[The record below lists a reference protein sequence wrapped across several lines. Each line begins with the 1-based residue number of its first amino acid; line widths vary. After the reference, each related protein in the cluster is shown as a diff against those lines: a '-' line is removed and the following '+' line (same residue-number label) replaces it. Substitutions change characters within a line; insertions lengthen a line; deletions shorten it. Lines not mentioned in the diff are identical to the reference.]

1 MPRTVLFRNHQNRT
15 RKWFRQTCQ
24 KKISACDY
32 LSFFCQ
38 EAIKGTVSYNDVAS
52 KSASEVD
59 TSPSRQAY
67 FYRTSTEAV
76 EFFKRILVAVMKNR
90 GALSE
95 KETDIKKLNQ
105 RFKRILVQDS
115 TIIRLPS
122 KLYEIFSGSKNA
134 TTTVCNARI
143 QGVYDLISCSFTSFS
158 IDTYSEN
165 DLSVAD
171 KIEVMEGDLV
181 LRDRGYFVKSS
192 IENLK
197 RKGADSISR
206 YKHKTAFYAPHSK
219 TAINLLELL
228 QKQGSIDIMVVPEV
242 DSNFTLRILAAPV
255 SEEIANIRRMK
266 ARKEAKNGC
275 SHELLQLLGWNIF
288 ITTIDAQEFTVKQVY
303 LIYSLRW
310 RIECIFKTWKSDLK
324 FDKIHNVG
332 ENQLR
337 VILYARFIMLTLLYE
352 RAYNP
357 LQKTVLE
364 KHNKQI
370 SLLKTIHYL
379 SRNLIRFVELFF
391 DISRCA
397 LAINIIA
404 RYCSYE
410 KRKRQTYVD
419 VFNSVLLY

>member
-1 MPRTVLFRNHQNRT
+1 M
-15 RKWFRQTCQ
+15 
-24 KKISACDY
+24 
-32 LSFFCQ
+32 
-38 EAIKGTVSYNDVAS
+38 
-52 KSASEVD
+52 
-59 TSPSRQAY
+59 
-67 FYRTSTEAV
+67 
-76 EFFKRILVAVMKNR
+76 EFFKLILAAVMKNR
-90 GALSE
+90 GVLSDNE
-95 KETDIKKLNQ
+95 PDIKKLKPH
-105 RFKRILVQDS
+105 FKRILIQDS
-115 TIIRLPS
+115 TIIRLPA

-134 TTTVCNARI
+134 TGTVCNARI

-171 KIEVMEGDLV
+171 KIEVLDGDLV

-192 IENLK
+192 IENMKL
-197 RKGADSISR
+197 KGADSISR
-206 YKHKTAFYAPHSK
+206 YKHKTAFYDPHSK
-219 TAINLLELL
+219 TGINLLELL
-228 QKQGSIDIMVVPEV
+228 KKQGSIDMMVVPEAN
-242 DSNFTLRILAAPV
+242 SNFTLRILAAPV
-255 SEEIANIRRMK
+255 PEEVANTRRMK
-266 ARKEAKNGC
+266 ARKDAKNGEC
-275 SHELLQLLGWNIF
+275 SHELLQLFGWNIF
-288 ITTIDAQEFTVKQVY
+288 ITTIVDQEFTVEQAC

-357 LQKTVLE
+357 LKEKVLE

-379 SRNLIRFVELFF
+379 SRNWVRFVELFF
-391 DISRCA
+391 DISRYE
-397 LAINIIA
+397 LAIDIIA

-410 KRKRQTYVD
+410 KRKRQTFID
-419 VFNSVLLY
+419 IFNSALIY

>member
-1 MPRTVLFRNHQNRT
+1 
-15 RKWFRQTCQ
+15 
-24 KKISACDY
+24 
-32 LSFFCQ
+32 
-38 EAIKGTVSYNDVAS
+38 
-52 KSASEVD
+52 
-59 TSPSRQAY
+59 
-67 FYRTSTEAV
+67 
-76 EFFKRILVAVMKNR
+76 
-90 GALSE
+90 
-95 KETDIKKLNQ
+95 
-105 RFKRILVQDS
+105 VQDS
-115 TIIRLPS
+115 TIIRLPN

-134 TTTVCNARI
+134 TATVCNARI

-206 YKHKTAFYAPHSK
+206 YKHKTAFYALHSK

-228 QKQGSIDIMVVPEV
+228 QKQGSIDIMVAPEV

-370 SLLKTIHYL
+370 G
-379 SRNLIRFVELFF
+379 
-391 DISRCA
+391 
-397 LAINIIA
+397 
-404 RYCSYE
+404 
-410 KRKRQTYVD
+410 
-419 VFNSVLLY
+419 SV